1 MTPTAG
7 TFHLVTDLE
16 TAPSPRP
23 TESNP
28 KVMRLRYAG
37 TCSPCT
43 APLAAGERAEYDK
56 ASRAVTCLACA
67 ERARALATPLPDA
80 GVAGA
85 SAADE
90 HARRKAR
97 HEARVRRNHPILG
110 ELKLFL
116 SDDPQHVRAWTV
128 GSSGEAIM
136 GRRLNAL
143 ADKSVVVLH
152 DRRVPRSKANIDHIA
167 IGPSGIYVIDAKK
180 YTGRI
185 EVAKKSWFGES
196 LLWVGKRDCS
206 KLADAMPRQAHVIL
220 EALKGLPEA
229 DGVVVT
235 MVLAFVKGDW
245 PLFGGP
251 TTFRQV
257 RIEGENSTCRLVSRP
272 GPLTA
277 EQIHLIAHRLHAK
290 LPPASR

>member
-1 MTPTAG
+1 MKDETIATEPTP
-7 TFHLVTDLE
+7 
-16 TAPSPRP
+16 APSSR
-23 TESNP
+23 T
-28 KVMRLRYAG
+28 MRLRFAG
-37 TCSPCT
+37 TCNACATS
-43 APLAAGERAEYDK
+43 LRAGERAEYDK
-56 ASRAVTCLACA
+56 VERAVTCLPCA
-67 ERARALATPLPDA
+67 ERARALAMPLPAA
-80 GVAGA
+80 GDAGA

-97 HEARVRRNHPILG
+97 HEARVRRDHPILG

-128 GSSGEAIM
+128 GARGEAIM

-143 ADKSVVVLH
+143 ADKGVVVLH
-152 DRRVPRSKANIDHIA
+152 DRRIPGSKANIDHIA

-185 EVAKKSWFGES
+185 EVARKSWFGER

-220 EALKGLPEA
+220 EALDGLPEA

-245 PLFGGP
+245 PLFGAP
-251 TTFRQV
+251 DTFRGV
-257 RIEGENSTCRLVSRP
+257 RIEGENSTSRLVARH

-277 EQIHLIAHRLHAK
+277 EQIHLIAHRLHAR
-290 LPPASR
+290 LPSAAR